1 MRDWGEGGE
10 LRREGGELRREGGE
24 LRREGGG
31 ADLWGIRDERGRK

>member
-31 ADLWGIRDERGRK
+31 ADLWGRRAEA

>member
-1 MRDWGEGGE
+1 MRDWG
-10 LRREGGELRREGGE
+10 EGGELRREGGE